1 VTRRLLLSYL
11 LLSVVVLVV
20 LGVPLSI
27 FYANQQQSHHVSDA
41 REDALLLALAYER
54 DLALGLPLDPASAED
69 YVARS
74 HGEVVVVDRDG
85 ITRLDTAN
93 PIGRDLGDMPEIR
106 QALAG
111 IAAEPRHSST
121 RNVEYFALPIT
132 SEGTVHGALR
142 LAVNHAPVNDTVRR
156 FRLEL
161 TALAAA
167 VLGVAAL
174 IGWGIARWIS
184 GPVRRLT
191 AEAERFAA
199 GDLEIRPAT
208 PSGPPEVQA
217 LTKAMEKM
225 AAQLGELLR
234 SQRRFVADASHQLR
248 TPLTALRLRL
258 ENAMDAPE
266 EERRAEL
273 ETAIEET
280 ERVTGLVTD
289 LLVLARADDHR
300 PHTADT
306 DAVTDLPATV
316 RDRVDTWSAV
326 ADNVDVRLVCHVPAG
341 ALYVR
346 ADPAA
351 VEQIIDNLLDNAL
364 HAAPPD
370 TTITARV
377 ERVADALRMTIL
389 DEGTGLSDE
398 EKQLATQRFWRGDK
412 SRPGTG
418 LGLSIVD
425 SLATSWDARFT
436 LSDAP
441 GGGLAATVTFL
452 RAAARPAA
460 AAGPEAARSPV
471 AAATGADR

>member
-1 VTRRLLLSYL
+1 MTRRLLLSYL
-11 LLSVVVLVV
+11 VLSVVVLVV

-27 FYANQQQSHHVSDA
+27 FHANQQQSHHVTDA
-41 REDALLLALAYER
+41 REDALLLSVSYER
-54 DLALGLPLDPASAED
+54 DLALGLPLDPTTAED
-69 YVARS
+69 YAARNEA
-74 HGEVVVVDRDG
+74 EVVIVDREG
-85 ITRLDTAN
+85 ISRLDTAN
-93 PIGRDLGDMPEIR
+93 PIGRDLSDLPEIR
-106 QALAG
+106 QALTG
-111 IAAEPRHSST
+111 VAAAPRHSST
-121 RNVEYFALPIT
+121 RNVEYIAFPIT

-142 LAVNHAPVNDTVRR
+142 LGVNHAPVNDTVRR

-184 GPVRRLT
+184 GPLRRLR
-191 AEAERFAA
+191 AETERFAA
-199 GDLEIRPAT
+199 GDLEIRPAA
-208 PSGPPEVQA
+208 PSGPPEIRA
-217 LTKAMEKM
+217 LTKAMETM

-258 ENAMDAPE
+258 ENAMDAPP

-300 PHTADT
+300 PLTADA
-306 DAVTDLPATV
+306 DAVTDLAATV

-326 ADNVDVRLVCHVPAG
+326 ADNGEVQLVCDVPDG
-341 ALYVR
+341 ALFVR

-364 HAAPPD
+364 HVSPPNG
-370 TTITARV
+370 TITARV
-377 ERVADALRMTIL
+377 ERSAGGCRLIIL
-389 DEGTGLSDE
+389 DDGPGLSDE
-398 EKQLATQRFWRGDK
+398 EKQLATQRFWRGDH

-418 LGLSIVD
+418 LGLAIVE
-425 SLATSWDARFT
+425 SLATSWGARFT
-436 LSDAP
+436 LGDAP
-441 GGGLAATVTFL
+441 SGGLAAVVTFV
-452 RAAARPAA
+452 PAA
-460 AAGPEAARSPV
+460 QRPPAPDVASTARTPV
-471 AAATGADR
+471 ATGGAR

>member
-1 VTRRLLLSYL
+1 MTRRLLLSYL

-41 REDALLLALAYER
+41 REDALLLALSYER
-54 DLALGLPLDPASAED
+54 DMALGVPLDPATAED
-69 YVARS
+69 YVARNQA
-74 HGEVVVVDRDG
+74 EVLVVDRGG

-93 PIGRDLGDMPEIR
+93 PIGRDLSDLPEIR
-106 QALAG
+106 QALTG
-111 IAAEPRHSST
+111 VAAAPRHSTT
-121 RNVEYFALPIT
+121 RNMEYFALPIT

-161 TALAAA
+161 TGLAAA

-174 IGWGIARWIS
+174 LGWGIARWIS

-199 GDLEIRPAT
+199 GDLEIQPAA

-258 ENAMDAPE
+258 ENAMDAPP

-300 PHTADT
+300 PHTADA
-306 DAVTDLPATV
+306 DAMTDLAETV

-326 ADNVDVRLVCHVPAG
+326 ADSVEVSLVCDVPSG
-341 ALYVR
+341 ALFVR

-351 VEQIIDNLLDNAL
+351 VEQILDNLLDNAL
-364 HAAPPD
+364 HASPPD

-377 ERVADALRMTIL
+377 ERSADGLRLIIR
-389 DEGTGLSDE
+389 DEGPGLSDE
-398 EKQLATQRFWRGDK
+398 EKRMATQRFWRGDW
-412 SRPGTG
+412 SRPGSG
-418 LGLSIVD
+418 LGLAIVD
-425 SLATSWDARFT
+425 SLATSWDARFS
-436 LSDAP
+436 LHDAP
-441 GGGLAATVTFL
+441 SGGLAATVTFVS
-452 RAAARPAA
+452 AAARPTTS
-460 AAGPEAARSPV
+460 AGPEVAPSPV
-471 AAATGADR
+471 AAGDRR